1 MITRWDERYAEDG
14 FVFGTAPNDFL
25 RAQAHRIAG
34 KGKRGRDKGRDRR
47 RVLCLGDGEG
57 RNGVWLAE
65 QGYSVTS
72 VDLSQVGL
80 EKTRALAAERGVAI
94 ETIFA
99 DLADYPIEPA
109 AWSGIVSIF
118 CHTPTEIRVPLH
130 RRVVDGLTEGGLFI
144 LEGYHSDQI
153 KNETGGP
160 SDPELLITAA
170 TIQQEL
176 DGLDI
181 ILTRDIKREV
191 IEGTHHTGQAA
202 VTQLLARRR

>member
-25 RAQAHRIAG
+25 RAQAHRIPG
-34 KGKRGRDKGRDRR
+34 QCKRGRDKG

-80 EKTRALAAERGVAI
+80 EKTQALAAERGVAI

-99 DLADYPIEPA
+99 DL
-109 AWSGIVSIF
+109 SVSS
-118 CHTPTEIRVPLH
+118 
-130 RRVVDGLTEGGLFI
+130 VDIYRWG
-144 LEGYHSDQI
+144 
-153 KNETGGP
+153 
-160 SDPELLITAA
+160 
-170 TIQQEL
+170 
-176 DGLDI
+176 
-181 ILTRDIKREV
+181 V
-191 IEGTHHTGQAA
+191 
-202 VTQLLARRR
+202 

>member
-25 RAQAHRIAG
+25 RAQAHRIPG
-34 KGKRGRDKGRDRR
+34 QGKRGRDKG

-80 EKTRALAAERGVAI
+80 EKTQALAAERGVAI

-153 KNETGGP
+153 KYETGGP

-176 DGLDI
+176 ESLDI
-181 ILTRDIKREV
+181 ILARDIKREV